1 MIKEK
6 IFGFINNHPFFYL
19 TCLVLITS
27 FCVGGLSLL
36 FSAGNPGSLPTSPQA
51 TELVRNPTIAESTR
65 TGIVANEITA
75 TSPWNPSATV
85 STTYFPEAI
94 ASETPE
100 ELMSTII
107 STSNPRKPLDS
118 LFIVSPEGL
127 TMLIDGG
134 SADSGILDNLRG
146 RGVTRIDLLVATH
159 PHEDHIGGLIQVLDA
174 LPVARVVTNGQPH
187 TTVTYENFLDAI
199 LYSGA
204 EYSEVRRGDT
214 ITLGELEFSVLSPDG
229 TLGDDLNDNSLILRL
244 TYGQTTF
251 LFMGDAG
258 FAVED
263 SMLAAGVP
271 LKANIL
277 KVGHHGSCSA
287 TSVAFIRAVRPN
299 VGIYSAGLNNQYG
312 HPCEGTIA
320 SLNLYGVLVLGIDMN
335 GSITVTVSEDGYR
348 ITNSASEEIGR

>member
-107 STSNPRKPLDS
+107 STSNPRKPLVVTFIDVGQGDS

-134 SADSGILDNLRG
+134 SADSGILD
-146 RGVTRIDLLVATH
+146 
-159 PHEDHIGGLIQVLDA
+159 
-174 LPVARVVTNGQPH
+174 
-187 TTVTYENFLDAI
+187 
-199 LYSGA
+199 
-204 EYSEVRRGDT
+204 
-214 ITLGELEFSVLSPDG
+214 
-229 TLGDDLNDNSLILRL
+229 
-244 TYGQTTF
+244 
-251 LFMGDAG
+251 
-258 FAVED
+258 
-263 SMLAAGVP
+263 
-271 LKANIL
+271 
-277 KVGHHGSCSA
+277 
-287 TSVAFIRAVRPN
+287 
-299 VGIYSAGLNNQYG
+299 
-312 HPCEGTIA
+312 
-320 SLNLYGVLVLGIDMN
+320 
-335 GSITVTVSEDGYR
+335 
-348 ITNSASEEIGR
+348 